1 MLPVTSPSAPYK
13 RGGAYRHGG
22 MRWSRDGWLVAMFS
36 LAAVFLLYRG
46 INYANRTP
54 GVTTVISTTQVL
66 RKDSAVYTELVIDKD
81 GKSQS
86 TTVTSGESGVKV
98 TVVEGG
104 KGLASLRQE
113 AAAAQ
118 QQQQQQQQYPGLPKD
133 FDAQAYLLYHPDLR
147 SLGVTSED
155 AARQHYLERGRAEGR
170 VYKRIRVVLRYTAC
184 TGLINQHYSH
194 IAAFS
199 LAAMLGAE
207 LVLPPAVCRDSFAHY
222 FSVFKEKN
230 EVQWSPVPLDSLLDV
245 DGIINY
251 WRPRGLVLHKTPAL
265 TPFPDLTQPDV
276 AFPLYDQRDIDP
288 RLVARLEDVYL
299 KNLDMAELIE
309 KARHAVMNKASAV
322 LQEDPL
328 ADLRYIVLDM
338 PCSFYSLRTL
348 SNLRV
353 VTEVAKSLEFA
364 PQIRAMADRIVEGMT
379 EGGKHEYNGVHL
391 RIEKDA
397 RDWALIMGGQQV
409 VWHGYIKTMSA
420 VGMDN
425 STRLYVASGM
435 LTYGASVE
443 MDRTINY
450 LQHMGVCSEVHHKE
464 RYIPQEELEA
474 LNSEQKALLD
484 FIVLARAKQF
494 VGFGSST
501 FSFFLRE
508 YRALHGIS
516 RSSSG
521 LVDASVI
528 GTDPLF
534 HSAGTII

>member
-1 MLPVTSPSAPYK
+1 MLPITSLNGIHRKSH
-13 RGGAYRHGG
+13 RSSCS
-22 MRWSRDGWLVAMFS
+22 RWRQEGWLLTLCA
-36 LAAVFLLYRG
+36 LAAVFVIYRG
-46 INYANRTP
+46 FTYASNTS
-54 GVTTVISTTQVL
+54 GVTTVISTTNLL
-66 RKDSAVYTELVIDKD
+66 RKDSSLYTELVIDKD
-81 GKSQS
+81 GQS
-86 TTVTSGESGVKV
+86 TRVRSGGSGVHV
-98 TVVEGG
+98 TVVDGG
-104 KGLASLRQE
+104 ASRASLR
-113 AAAAQ
+113 
-118 QQQQQQQQYPGLPKD
+118 QQQQQQYPGLPKD

-147 SLGVTSED
+147 SLGVISEES
-155 AARQHYLERGRAEGR
+155 AIQHYLERGKEEGR
-170 VYKRIRVVLRYTAC
+170 LYKRIRVLLRYTAC

-245 DGIINY
+245 EGIINY
-251 WRPRGLVLHKTPAL
+251 WRPRGLVLHKTPQL
-265 TPFPDLTQPDV
+265 TPFPDLTQPEV
-276 AFPLYDQRDIDP
+276 AFPMYDQQDVDSN
-288 RLVARLEDVYL
+288 LVTRMEDVYL

-309 KARHAVMNKASAV
+309 KARHAVMSRAADV
-322 LQEDPL
+322 LQEDPSY
-328 ADLRYIVLDM
+328 DLRYIVLDL

-353 VTEVAKSLEFA
+353 VTEVAKSLEFS
-364 PQIRAMADRIVEGMT
+364 PQMHALAQRVIEGMT
-379 EGGKHEYNGVHL
+379 ESGLHDYNGVHL

-409 VWHGYIKTMSA
+409 VWHGYIKTMTS
-420 VGMDN
+420 VGMDS

-435 LTYGASVE
+435 LTYGASTD

-450 LQHMGVCSEVHHKE
+450 LRHMGVCSEVHHKE

-484 FIVLARAKQF
+484 FIVLARGKRF

-508 YRALHGIS
+508 FRALHGIS
-516 RSSSG
+516 RSTSG

-534 HSAGTII
+534 HSAGTIV